1 MSRRHGIGERVVDN
15 FLEQYLSEAVL
26 IAAIT
31 AVVALVGHAFTRS
44 GRAEEV
50 AATRSNNLLER
61 QGEQIDRLTAQ
72 QDEMLERI
80 DKLESSLREASASLE
95 EERHNNRTLRQ
106 DNRSLRSG
114 LSGAVESIDTA
125 WDWIENP
132 GRDDPPPRPS
142 MVRYRRLIEE
152 PRPRRPPPASQ

>member
-1 MSRRHGIGERVVDN
+1 MRVVEK

-31 AVVALVGHAFTRS
+31 AVVALIGHAFTRS

-61 QGEQIDRLTAQ
+61 QGEQIDRLTDQ
-72 QDEMLERI
+72 QNDMLKRI
-80 DKLESSLREASASLE
+80 DKLESSLREANERLE
-95 EERHNNRTLRQ
+95 EERRDNRTLRQ

-114 LSGAVESIDTA
+114 LSGAVEFIDTA

-132 GRDDPPPRPS
+132 NRDAPPPRRPN
-142 MVRYRRLIEE
+142 MVRYRKLLEE
-152 PRPRRPPPASQ
+152 PRPRRPPSDDT